1 MHKRET
7 GICLLPERGAAEVLQ
22 VGRDGF
28 KMAVAKTADVA
39 RGLRDQ
45 RHLRDTADGP
55 GSPDMGAWRK
65 NKESRGRRSSNPD
78 RDYDYS

>member
-7 GICLLPERGAAEVLQ
+7 GICLLPERGAVEVLQ

-28 KMAVAKTADVA
+28 KMAVAKTEDVA
-39 RGLRDQ
+39 RGLWDQ

-55 GSPDMGAWRK
+55 DVGVWRK
-65 NKESRGRRSSNPD
+65 NKESRGGRSNSPD
-78 RDYDYS
+78 RD